1 MNVYSSYAG
10 PFMVIVLA
18 RCAGSPGKLALEKLR
33 SNFVESISYTYFP
46 NLELYAPDLEGQILK
61 AGIEFLVE
69 LR

>member
-1 MNVYSSYAG
+1 MMLSTISSHFRTASYD
-10 PFMVIVLA
+10 
-18 RCAGSPGKLALEKLR
+18 
-33 SNFVESISYTYFP
+33 ESISYTYFP